1 MINCYDFTE
10 RKRLMMFFLSVYES
24 EVAMSLNDNA
34 NDEYFQLGVSNGI
47 ELYMSLLKDHTL
59 SQIMTELKK
68 ELSDKRAEMY
78 ECENS
83 ERYQGCRRYY
93 LTIEGEI
100 RFLTWLLGD
109 GSWDGGNNGG

>member
-1 MINCYDFTE
+1 MINYDFTD
-10 RKRLMMFFLSVYES
+10 RKKLMMFFLSVYES
-24 EVAMSLNDNA
+24 GVAMSLNNNA

-47 ELYMSLLKDHTL
+47 ELYMSLLKDHSL
-59 SQIMTELKK
+59 FQIKTELEN

-93 LTIEGEI
+93 LTLEGEI
-100 RFLTWLLGD
+100 RFLIWLLGD
-109 GSWDGGNNGG
+109 GSWDGGEL

>member
-1 MINCYDFTE
+1 MINCCDFTD
-10 RKRLMMFFLSVYES
+10 RKKLMMFFLSVYES
-24 EVAMSLNDNA
+24 GVAMSLNNNA

-47 ELYMSLLKDHTL
+47 ELYMSLLKDHSL
-59 SQIMTELKK
+59 FQMKTELEN

-78 ECENS
+78 ECENN

-109 GSWDGGNNGG
+109 GSWDGGELR